1 MDCMELPI
9 MKQDFSPFILEPS
22 WQNALSEELAKPYM
36 AQLAAF
42 VENEYASSQLPI
54 YPPKELVF
62 NAFFATPFSKVK
74 VLLIGQDPYHGPNQ
88 AHGLSFSVPKGV
100 KAPPSLQNI
109 FKELE
114 SDIHIPRPE
123 HGCLLSWA
131 KQGVMLLNAT
141 LTVVK
146 GQPMSH
152 HKKGWETFTD
162 AVVSKLIERDDPV
175 IFVLW
180 GKSAQDK
187 CRFLNNNIGHSR
199 HFVLTAAHPSPYSA
213 NNGFFNS
220 RHFSKI
226 NSLLEQQGKAPISWS
241 LE

>member
-1 MDCMELPI
+1 MN
-9 MKQDFSPFILEPS
+9 QRFSSFILEPS
-22 WQNALSEELAKPYM
+22 WQVVLAEELKKPYV
-36 AQLAAF
+36 AQLADF
-42 VENEYASSQLPI
+42 VENEYALSKLPV
-54 YPPKELVF
+54 YPPKELIF
-62 NAFFATPFSKVK
+62 NAFLQTPFREVK
-74 VLLIGQDPYHGPNQ
+74 VLIVGQDPYHGPNQ
-88 AHGLSFSVPKGV
+88 AHGLSFSVPNGV

-114 SDIHIPRPE
+114 SDLNIPRPE

-146 GQPMSH
+146 GQPLSH
-152 HKKGWETFTD
+152 HNKGWETFTD
-162 AVVSKLIERDDPV
+162 AVVSKLMERDDPV

-187 CRFLNNNIGHSR
+187 CRFLNNKCGQSR
-199 HFVLTAAHPSPYSA
+199 HFILTAAHPSPFSA
-213 NNGFFNS
+213 RNGFFNC

-226 NSLLEQQGKAPISWS
+226 NSLLEEQGKSPISWA